1 MCAQRTCV
9 FNCIA
14 LLSSLT
20 FSQMWCTFLPPSK
33 KTTNKTIDNR
43 INQGPVK
50 DPFASRHGSCDNFG
64 SFFVCL
70 VSHGVKIWNEKQMYH
85 LLNASN
91 QVFALTKFQ
100 KWRYI
105 KSCKNQAGKKRR
117 AHFDTQKT
125 NADFYLD
132 FEAFRWCHS
141 LTVCARHSTAIV
153 SVSQTQQVI
162 FDRFFFP
169 SFFLCLSLSM
179 VLSLSWFVWFFV
191 VVCRFHL
198 LSVAHLFPRW
208 IFIYISFLSHHLVVR
223 SKSGD
228 NLHKKID
235 EKKSTIK
242 DITSSVFI
250 CNQPL
255 VNSSFI
261 MLVFVFV
268 VVVVR
273 QLA

>member
-14 LLSSLT
+14 LLSSVT

-162 FDRFFFP
+162 FDRFFSLH
-169 SFFLCLSLSM
+169 SFSVSLSLYGS
-179 VLSLSWFVWFFV
+179 VSQLIRLIFRCRLSFSFV
-191 VVCRFHL
+191 VC
-198 LSVAHLFPRW
+198 
-208 IFIYISFLSHHLVVR
+208 
-223 SKSGD
+223 
-228 NLHKKID
+228 
-235 EKKSTIK
+235 
-242 DITSSVFI
+242 
-250 CNQPL
+250 C
-255 VNSSFI
+255 SSFSALNFYLYI
-261 MLVFVFV
+261 FLVSPS
-268 VVVVR
+268 R
-273 QLA
+273 CQIKIGG

>member
-14 LLSSLT
+14 LLSSVT

-162 FDRFFFP
+162 FDRFFSLH
-169 SFFLCLSLSM
+169 SFFVSLSLWFCLSVDSFDF
-179 VLSLSWFVWFFV
+179 SLS
-191 VVCRFHL
+191 
-198 LSVAHLFPRW
+198 SV
-208 IFIYISFLSHHLVVR
+208 
-223 SKSGD
+223 
-228 NLHKKID
+228 
-235 EKKSTIK
+235 
-242 DITSSVFI
+242 VFI
-250 CNQPL
+250 CCL
-255 VNSSFI
+255 LLIFFRVEFLFI
-261 MLVFVFV
+261 YLSCLTISLSDQN
-268 VVVVR
+268 R
-273 QLA
+273 GIIYTRK